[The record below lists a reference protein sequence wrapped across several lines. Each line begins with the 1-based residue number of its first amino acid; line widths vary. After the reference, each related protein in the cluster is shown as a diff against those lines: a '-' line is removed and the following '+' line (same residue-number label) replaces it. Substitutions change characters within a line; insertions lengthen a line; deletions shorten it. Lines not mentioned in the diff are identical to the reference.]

1 MQYFT
6 LFLKLDWYSKSIK
19 YINLF
24 LLKKIFNWFMMNFPL
39 EIIVELKI
47 QVNPIIKVWSSHQ
60 SIIIIF

>member
-47 QVNPIIKVWSSHQ
+47 QVNPIIKVW
-60 SIIIIF
+60 